1 MGASSSI
8 PKVNT
13 MFQCNQVKQKD
24 TDQLK
29 QKDTDQ
35 PKPVDRQLDIIY
47 PKNSVGMSTTNFSHK
62 MIQHMGT
69 KCPILSVFSLY
80 GLLYH
85 LSRGIY
91 GPDQQKL
98 RKIIGLNDTEDIN
111 DLSNFNNTYRSLTKG
126 DMVLIYNFIVVANGI
141 KLKDE
146 YVNSTKS
153 TFDIFGG
160 KKMEDNFK
168 DTMMER
174 VNKLIEIKTNG
185 RIKNFLTPNHNN
197 SIIILGSVV
206 HFSLLWKNPFKV
218 SNTIPRR
225 FIHNNESSLI
235 PMMKEKIKLVPYYAN
250 DTSQFKYIEL
260 EYMNSNMVMGFML
273 PNFPPVDN
281 DISTYDNKFFTSE
294 NITTSMVNT
303 KRTTVE
309 VYIPKFEIRKK
320 MSLNNIIMGIGGE
333 FLFKNINLSNMIH
346 PSQKDISKM
355 GCVTDIMQE
364 VIFDVSETKTE
375 FTSATTVTLK
385 TMSMRTDSYPIFC
398 ADHRFFYHIYDK
410 TTMVPIVS
418 GIFDKN

>member
-8 PKVNT
+8 PEVNT
-13 MFQCNQVKQKD
+13 VFQYDQVKP
-24 TDQLK
+24 
-29 QKDTDQ
+29 KDTDQ
-35 PKPVDRQLDIIY
+35 PKPVETVDRQLDIIY

-62 MIQHMGT
+62 MIKHMGT

-98 RKIIGLNDTEDIN
+98 RKIIGLNETEDKN
-111 DLSNFNNTYRSLTKG
+111 DLSNFNDTYRSLTKD
-126 DMVLIYNFIVVANGI
+126 DMIQIYNFIVVANHI

-160 KKMEDNFK
+160 KKSEDNFK
-168 DTMMER
+168 GTMMER

-185 RIKNFLTPNHNN
+185 KIKNCLDQSCND

-218 SNTIPRR
+218 INTIPRP

-235 PMMKEKIKLVPYYAN
+235 PMMKAKFKLVSYYAN
-250 DTSQFKYIEL
+250 DTKEFKYIEL
-260 EYMNSNMVMGFML
+260 EYVNSNMVMGFML
-273 PNFPPVDN
+273 PNVPPVDK
-281 DISTYDNKFFTSE
+281 DVSTYDNRFFTSE
-294 NITTSMVNT
+294 NITTSVANT
-303 KRTTVE
+303 RRTTVE

-320 MSLNNIIMGIGGE
+320 MSLNNIIRGIGGD
-333 FLFKNINLSNMIH
+333 FLFNNIDLSNMIH
-346 PSQKDISKM
+346 ASQKDIAKL
-355 GCVTDIMQE
+355 GCVTEIMQE

-375 FTSATTVTLK
+375 FTSAITIELK
-385 TMSMRTDSYPIFC
+385 KMSMHRDPHPVFC
-398 ADHRFFYHIYDK
+398 ADHRFYYHIYDK